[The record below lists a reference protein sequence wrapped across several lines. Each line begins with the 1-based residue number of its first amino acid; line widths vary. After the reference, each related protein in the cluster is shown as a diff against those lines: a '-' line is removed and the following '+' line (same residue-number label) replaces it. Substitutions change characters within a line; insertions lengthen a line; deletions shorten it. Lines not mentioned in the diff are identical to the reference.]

1 MNKRVKDALGDQAKR
16 FVQLKE
22 QVAATTGLAID
33 APRVTFLATL
43 MLQAERLQSRVVAG
57 DDSVTSAELLALR
70 STIEEVA
77 PNPPHRVEIQIV
89 EAEIQHCPKCGW
101 SRDKPAA
108 DPPAP
113 DAKPST
119 PPAKGKRLTLPP
131 NPSVSTNVVPLK

>member
-57 DDSVTSAELLALR
+57 DDSVTSAELLAVR

-89 EAEIQHCPKCGW
+89 EAEI
-101 SRDKPAA
+101 
-108 DPPAP
+108 
-113 DAKPST
+113 
-119 PPAKGKRLTLPP
+119 
-131 NPSVSTNVVPLK
+131 